1 MYSGLFSTGGSA
13 EFTPPLYSG
22 FSRTGGRIRLP
33 FSSTGVFVDNG
44 PVYSGF
50 SLINI
55 SDGFSFL
62 STGLLISG
70 FSSTGGSIEFTPPL
84 NSVLFSTGGR
94 INSPLSSVGVLV
106 EIGFVYSGLSLVFF
120 SGTLG
125 KSAPSGLGIKGVL
138 VEINLSV
145 TLEIVISPVSGF
157 TS

>member
-22 FSRTGGRIRLP
+22 FSRTGGRIRFP

-44 PVYSGF
+44 PVYSCF
-50 SLINI
+50 SLINV
-55 SDGFSFL
+55 SEGFSLF
-62 STGLLISG
+62 SIGLLYSNLSDTGGSVEFTAPLNSG
-70 FSSTGGSIEFTPPL
+70 FST
-84 NSVLFSTGGR
+84 TGGR
-94 INSPLSSVGVLV
+94 IKFPLSLVGELV